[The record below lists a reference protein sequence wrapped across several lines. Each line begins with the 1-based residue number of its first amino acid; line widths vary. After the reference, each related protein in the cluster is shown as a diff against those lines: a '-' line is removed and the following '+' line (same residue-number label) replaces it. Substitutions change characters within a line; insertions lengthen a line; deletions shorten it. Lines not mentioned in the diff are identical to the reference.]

1 MTTFLK
7 LTSLWILGNI
17 LLAVVMFVGGF
28 DFTFPQEGTHAS
40 PSYFLY
46 GAFEFAL
53 SFVYF
58 IGLIGVA
65 EDLTKKQ
72 E

>member
-1 MTTFLK
+1 MITFLK
-7 LTSLWILGNI
+7 LTALWILGNI

-28 DFTFPQEGTHAS
+28 DFKFPQEGTHAS

-46 GAFEFAL
+46 GAFELAL
-53 SFVYF
+53 SFVY
-58 IGLIGVA
+58 LLLVA

-72 E
+72 D